1 MDILDDVVV
10 VLRVVLD
17 YLGIDIEDVVISTFE
32 ILKNGKSSL
41 WHPTQNRIIYPNR
54 EDSENPN
61 PSSN

>member
-32 ILKNGKSSL
+32 ILENGKSS
-41 WHPTQNRIIYPNR
+41 QNRIIYPNR

>member
-32 ILKNGKSSL
+32 ILENGKSS
-41 WHPTQNRIIYPNR
+41 QNSIIYLNCD
-54 EDSENPN
+54 DSENPN
-61 PSSN
+61 PPSN

>member
-10 VLRVVLD
+10 ILRVVLD

-32 ILKNGKSSL
+32 ILENGKSS
-41 WHPTQNRIIYPNR
+41 QNRIIYPNR

>member
-32 ILKNGKSSL
+32 ILENGKSS
-41 WHPTQNRIIYPNR
+41 QNRIIYPNR

-61 PSSN
+61 PPSN